1 MSDYIRQHAVK
12 IDYKLGESWIIL
24 NEIEQSIKKKIET
37 VGTPLRDWNISINY
51 GIKTGLNEAFIIS
64 KEKRDELIKTD
75 PKSAEIIRPILRGR
89 DIKKNSYEFAN
100 IYVITA
106 YKGINK
112 IIKKEYPAI
121 YLHLKKYEKKL
132 RQRGQVEGKPGK
144 PGSNQ
149 HHWTELDNNVSLE
162 KLDDFSKPKIFWS
175 DISTSSNFVLINDEI
190 YINNTAYMI
199 TDIHPNAVYILNSRI
214 MNWYFSKICSDL
226 GNSSRYFKQY
236 VELLP
241 LPHNADIYNDLSS
254 ENTDSKL
261 SAFYQFTSE
270 EYKKIK

>member
-1 MSDYIRQHAVK
+1 EWNTK
-12 IDYKLGESWIIL
+12 P
-24 NEIEQSIKKKIET
+24 KK
-37 VGTPLRDWNISINY
+37 GSNY
-51 GIKTGLNEAFIIS
+51 ERLA
-64 KEKRDELIKTD
+64 KRTD
-75 PKSAEIIRPILRGR
+75 
-89 DIKKNSYEFAN
+89 
-100 IYVITA
+100 
-106 YKGINK
+106 KGITPYN
-112 IIKKEYPAI
+112 
-121 YLHLKKYEKKL
+121 L
-132 RQRGQVEGKPGK
+132 R
-144 PGSNQ
+144 
-149 HHWTELDNNVSLE
+149 SLAYM
-162 KLDDFSKPKIFWS
+162 DDFSKPKIFWS